1 MKKVRK
7 ALDELSIS
15 YNDEMLEKLLLFYEE
30 ISSSSKNFNL
40 TGLKGW
46 DQIRDVLLIRSL
58 RYAFLINSKFKKY
71 NFLNNKHLKILDL
84 GTGAGIP
91 SIPLKIFFPNINL
104 ILADSSNKKCLFVR
118 NIIEKLNL
126 NNIKIINKRAEILGK
141 SELRESFD
149 LVLTR
154 ALAKLP
160 TLAELSI
167 PLIKIG
173 GLVITAK
180 GELQTKELQESEHVT
195 KILGVSNIISEKI
208 IMPKFLP
215 EDDFIIWEKSTKS
228 PEIYPRRD
236 GVPKKNPLV
245 KKT

>member
-1 MKKVRK
+1 M
-7 ALDELSIS
+7 
-15 YNDEMLEKLLLFYEE
+15 
-30 ISSSSKNFNL
+30 
-40 TGLKGW
+40 
-46 DQIRDVLLIRSL
+46 
-58 RYAFLINSKFKKY
+58 
-71 NFLNNKHLKILDL
+71 KILDL